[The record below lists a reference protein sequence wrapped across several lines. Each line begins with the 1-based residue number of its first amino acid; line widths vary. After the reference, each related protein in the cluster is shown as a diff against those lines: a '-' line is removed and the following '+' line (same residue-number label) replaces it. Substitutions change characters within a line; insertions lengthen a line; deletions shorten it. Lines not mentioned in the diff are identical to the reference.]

1 MTVARMDE
9 PFAAL
14 DAFIRRIRQN
24 ELIRL
29 WQRRRPT
36 VLFIPHDAEEA
47 VLLGAR
53 VVEPAGDRPMG
64 PRAFAIMPRSDAPP
78 LRCGVARQEGRRHTR
93 PRCRARSM
101 PPPSRGK
108 RLPPG
113 ISVLYL
119 FVIPA

>member
-36 VLFIPHDAEEA
+36 VLFIPHDVEEA

-53 VVEPAGDRPMG
+53 VVDPAGDRLMG
-64 PRAFAIMPRSDAPP
+64 PRAFAIMPRADAPP
-78 LRCGVARQEGRRHTR
+78 PLRRCAAGRSAAHAA
-93 PRCRARSM
+93 PLPGAIDAA
-101 PPPSRGK
+101 PSRGK